1 MTINTPER
9 PPDSDRQVRQLQR
22 LVAKRLARVPAVQVE
37 RGLVAPL
44 TLMGL
49 ITLFMLWA
57 VIDPM

>member
-9 PPDSDRQVRQLQR
+9 PDSDRQDRQLQR
-22 LVAKRLARVPAVQVE
+22 LVAKRLARAPAAQVE